1 MLLRGG
7 VIMTNYKIGN
17 KIVINSAIEE
27 SRINDVLFRKKT
39 KKELDAKQKMIR
51 KFVNESNVTI
61 NGKKY

>member
-1 MLLRGG
+1 
-7 VIMTNYKIGN
+7 MTNYKIGN